1 MVGRRL
7 QVITWFCVGLLGP
20 ALLCG
25 IGLWTYGLLTQDD
38 EQSSTASS
46 DDVPPTSRQSP
57 SELNSGQKNNFPQDL
72 ANLPPITDD
81 YTRMVA
87 LRALLSSSDEE
98 RVISLLEQSR
108 QIRPEDRRLATR
120 IEIFRRFAVI
130 DPVEAM
136 KHTVDIAWNRR
147 APIVNAIFLEWA
159 TSDVDAAIA
168 HAKTLSSADQR
179 TALGAI
185 LRIQG
190 DWSDDR
196 IQALASEFGLESISA
211 ETLDQ
216 IQVARAF
223 SDPRA
228 SWHALLE
235 DNRNENVQIQSLATI
250 LELWVDRE
258 GFDVV
263 FEAMESISYLEYT
276 SSILDPILTPI
287 AQEDPHL
294 AFELIQKFDENAR
307 RNASFIVVGEWA
319 AIDPVAAFETVSEFD
334 FRPTY
339 VKENLLQNIGNA
351 WARDDPYEAIQ
362 ELPKY
367 LSSHNLQWVRG
378 YALAEIVRKS
388 PQDALDVL
396 NEIPNGVEE
405 LGEAFVREWA
415 SSDARSALN
424 WIRLQDETLR
434 PNLLENAIPGLIEL
448 DPELALNAA
457 LNQKIAEGQLGLE
470 YEVIRILAQ
479 TDVDRAT
486 EMLPQVRDHEATRK
500 RAFSELGRALAYKNR
515 SSAAIELGSKL
526 PESFQD
532 EYFREII
539 NAIYNSDQVE
549 LYEILNLLPKPKY
562 QQEAARYLIWDRGL
576 GGDSHRYFT
585 DEQLEKI
592 QAYQ

>member
-1 MVGRRL
+1 M
-7 QVITWFCVGLLGP
+7 
-20 ALLCG
+20 
-25 IGLWTYGLLTQDD
+25 
-38 EQSSTASS
+38 
-46 DDVPPTSRQSP
+46 
-57 SELNSGQKNNFPQDL
+57 
-72 ANLPPITDD
+72 
-81 YTRMVA
+81 
-87 LRALLSSSDEE
+87 
-98 RVISLLEQSR
+98 ISLLQQARE
-108 QIRPEDRRLATR
+108 IRPEDRRLTTR

-130 DPVEAM
+130 DPIEAM

-185 LRIQG
+185 LRIRG

-196 IQALASEFGLESISA
+196 IQALASEFGLESIGA

-235 DNRNENVQIQSLATI
+235 DSRNENVQIQSLATI

-263 FEAMESISYLEYT
+263 FEAMDSISHLEYT

-287 AQEDPHL
+287 AQEDPRR
-294 AFELIQKFDENAR
+294 AFELIQRFDENAR

-351 WARDDPYEAIQ
+351 WARNAPYEAIQ

-378 YALAEIVRKS
+378 YALAEIVRQVPSRCIGRSERDSKWRRRTGRGFRS
-388 PQDALDVL
+388 GMGFFRCSFSTQLDTFTRRDTT
-396 NEIPNGVEE
+396 
-405 LGEAFVREWA
+405 AKFV
-415 SSDARSALN
+415 
-424 WIRLQDETLR
+424 
-434 PNLLENAIPGLIEL
+434 G
-448 DPELALNAA
+448 
-457 LNQKIAEGQLGLE
+457 
-470 YEVIRILAQ
+470 
-479 TDVDRAT
+479 
-486 EMLPQVRDHEATRK
+486 K
-500 RAFSELGRALAYKNR
+500 RNT
-515 SSAAIELGSKL
+515 
-526 PESFQD
+526 
-532 EYFREII
+532 
-539 NAIYNSDQVE
+539 
-549 LYEILNLLPKPKY
+549 
-562 QQEAARYLIWDRGL
+562 WT
-576 GGDSHRYFT
+576 H
-585 DEQLEKI
+585 
-592 QAYQ
+592 